1 MEQDYSK
8 YSDEMLIKEWEEG
21 YDLDESVFFVLGEL
35 ERRKHPKTKAFSLE
49 VLNRDL
55 GFDEYFVSSAMNS
68 LYSYDEEYA
77 ILYAKEHYKDFH
89 IHSLGS
95 LLSLLWVD
103 SEQKKSQNKRELIKL
118 IKEYLKSLKK
128 QEISDIQKD
137 YDEFMKAYKDI

>member
-8 YSDEMLIKEWEEG
+8 YSDEMLIKEWVEG

-35 ERRKHPKTKAFSLE
+35 EQRKHPKTKEFCLE

-55 GFDEYFVSSAMNS
+55 GFDEYFVSSAINS
-68 LYSYDEEYA
+68 LYSYDEESA

-103 SEQKKSQNKRELIKL
+103 SEQKKSQNKKELIKL
-118 IKEYLKSLKK
+118 IKEHLKSLKK
-128 QEISDIQKD
+128 QEISEIQKD